1 MTTLATR
8 LVYSD
13 AKSHKEYSVVIEQK
27 GEGHVVNFAYGRVGG
42 SLKTGTKTVE
52 PVALESAQKIA
63 DKLIKDKTKKGY
75 IPDDPSAPNMPVE
88 SVKMDVLFQCQL
100 SNPVSPDDAREMLQ
114 SKRYVAQTKYD
125 GERRPLIIQD
135 GQVMAMNRNG
145 TPVSVNPSFIEPLVD
160 LANLSGGKLIL
171 DTEDMGTHLQVFDV
185 LFVEGRD
192 LMQVPFHS
200 RVVELD
206 KLDLKTNSDVI
217 RFVESVRIYCKTQ
230 LDLILGF
237 AKNSGQEGVILREYD
252 AIYEAGRP
260 NSGGTSLKI
269 KFTNDLSAIVKK
281 QIGNRRSVNL
291 VLLDDKGGE
300 VDMGNVTIPANVA
313 NIPQEGDI
321 LDVQYLWALEGGKLI
336 QPVYKRNRTGEI
348 KPDACTLSQVVI
360 KNPQEVSLAL
370 AS

>member
-1 MTTLATR
+1 MTILTTR

-13 AKSHKEYSVVIEQK
+13 AKSNKEYNVAIEPK
-27 GEGHVVNFAYGRVGG
+27 GEGYVVNFSYGRVGS
-42 SLKTGTKTVE
+42 SLKSGTKTTE
-52 PVALESAQKIA
+52 PVGLESAEKIA
-63 DKLIKDKTKKGY
+63 EKLIKDKVKKGY
-75 IPDDPSAPNMPVE
+75 VADDSSLINMPVQ
-88 SVKMDVLFQCQL
+88 SAKLDVLFHCQL
-100 SNPVSPDDAREMLQ
+100 SNPVSTEEAKEMLG
-114 SKRYVAQTKYD
+114 SKRFIAQTKYD

-135 GQVMAMNRNG
+135 GLVMAMNRNG
-145 TPVSVNPSFIEPLVD
+145 TPVSVNPLFIEPLVE
-160 LANLSGGKLIL
+160 LAGLSGGKLIL
-171 DTEDMGTHLQVFDV
+171 DAEDMGSHLQVFDV
-185 LFVEGRD
+185 LFVDGRD

-200 RVVELD
+200 RIVELD
-206 KLDLKTNSDVI
+206 KLDLKTNSDVV

-230 LDLILGF
+230 LDLVLGF
-237 AKNSGQEGVILREYD
+237 AQSSGQEGIILREYD

-260 NSGGTSLKI
+260 NSYGTSLKI

-281 QIGNRRSVNL
+281 QNGNRRSVSL
-291 VLLDDKGGE
+291 VLLDEKGSE
-300 VDMGNVTIPANVA
+300 VDMGNVTIPSNVA

-348 KPDACTLSQVVI
+348 MPDACTMSQVVI